1 MNDTNDCK
9 PSANTPSTNKPPFIQ
24 RKSPRAAFHDYNNG
38 DYFVTICTKGHKHYF
53 GKIENGEMKLSQ
65 MGIFATNAL
74 ENLPSHYK
82 YAQVLLFVVMPNNIT
97 LNSNGKAGTTTI
109 SSAEFT
115 TAIISPN
122 IFKTMLQDG
131 IMIVTTTPS
140 QNNRK
145 HTSKAII
152 RKSHNSRDAP
162 QVQCCPKDLLIF
174 EYN

>member
-82 YAQVLLFVVMPNNIT
+82 YAQVLLFVVMPNHIH
-97 LNSNGKAGTTTI
+97 
-109 SSAEFT
+109 
-115 TAIISPN
+115 AIVSLKRHQNTPN
-122 IFKTMLQDG
+122 ACHHSVL
-131 IMIVTTTPS
+131 
-140 QNNRK
+140 
-145 HTSKAII
+145 H
-152 RKSHNSRDAP
+152 
-162 QVQCCPKDLLIF
+162 
-174 EYN
+174 